1 MVVRAQSVSYVKAHL
16 AQVIDQ
22 VRDGGGPMIVTQN
35 GATAAIIQ
43 DPETYERT
51 QQALAMLKLVAM
63 GEADVAKGRT
73 VAHAQV
79 FRSLKKRLAARA
91 AAEAAETAKATEA
104 AKSKAGKRR

>member
-1 MVVRAQSVSYVKAHL
+1 MTIRAQSISYVKAHL

-22 VRDGGGPMIVTQN
+22 IREGGGPMIVTQN

-43 DPETYERT
+43 DPESYERT

-73 VAHAQV
+73 VSHAKV
-79 FRSLKKRLAARA
+79 FSSLKKRLAARA
-91 AAEAAETAKATEA
+91 AAEAKAE
-104 AKSKAGKRR
+104 KRR

>member
-1 MVVRAQSVSYVKAHL
+1 MAVRAQSVSYVKAHL

-43 DPETYERT
+43 DSESYERT

-63 GEADVAKGRT
+63 AEEDVRKGRVHT
-73 VAHAQV
+73 HAEV
-79 FRSLKKRLAARA
+79 FAAARKKIA
-91 AAEAAETAKATEA
+91 AQRKADA
-104 AKSKAGKRR
+104 